1 MRDSCPTPLFT
12 MAHNSGISKRDPTYM
27 YVRKQPSV
35 AACCCHGRENTNC
48 LRLENYIDNAMV
60 YTK

>member
-27 YVRKQPSV
+27 YASSPASV
-35 AACCCHGRENTNC
+35 ASLLLPMGAKIQIV
-48 LRLENYIDNAMV
+48 LD
-60 YTK
+60 